1 MKTRLSTVAA
11 WRRETSIKRHIAVVD
26 AVRRSVMPRRRQT
39 TSTTAGS
46 SSALSDSALT
56 GERASIQCIAMTHAR
71 KPPKTGQLNLRIS
84 EADRA
89 NLERAAELVGLPLS
103 ALVLQAS
110 LDHAQQV
117 LREHSSLVV
126 RSDLFDALLSG
137 LDAPA
142 RELPVS
148 LSKAFDQ
155 LDSVVETR

>member
-1 MKTRLSTVAA
+1 MLQGHHNDRAALFISVA
-11 WRRETSIKRHIAVVD
+11 
-26 AVRRSVMPRRRQT
+26 
-39 TSTTAGS
+39 
-46 SSALSDSALT
+46 DSALT
-56 GERASIQCIAMTHAR
+56 RGRSSIQCVDMTNAR
-71 KPPKTGQLNLRIS
+71 KPQKTGQLNLRIS
-84 EADRA
+84 DADRA
-89 NLERAAELVGLPLS
+89 NLERAAELAGLPLS

-110 LDHAQQV
+110 LDRAQQL